1 VLAAAQCGPNSPY
14 RAYTIMSGIGSPLT
28 LAITIWANYS
38 LESETP
44 ILCGRRIE
52 AELHKLIPIPH
63 GHEDDPMWQYNRV
76 RIYKGT
82 VQIALPVPRPSIT
95 ACREL
100 DAAVAQIIE
109 DNLNRLVNLE
119 ENDLNAPIK
128 LRLMSDIGP
137 VPGWGELRG
146 RLAVV
151 KAIEENQP

>member
-1 VLAAAQCGPNSPY
+1 
-14 RAYTIMSGIGSPLT
+14 
-28 LAITIWANYS
+28 
-38 LESETP
+38 
-44 ILCGRRIE
+44 
-52 AELHKLIPIPH
+52 
-63 GHEDDPMWQYNRV
+63 MWQYNRV

-137 VPGWGELRG
+137 VPG
-146 RLAVV
+146 
-151 KAIEENQP
+151 